1 MQRDAH
7 RTRWL
12 LQGHCVASQF
22 RVAERSHVI
31 YSQGNLV
38 IANGRLQ
45 VGTESLPLVNIRS
58 VSERTMMRP
67 KRHWAVVMLASG
79 VLLLT
84 GYRFSNQWPGWV
96 ILGLGVL
103 LGSWGW
109 FFHRRRVLIVRLN
122 LLLNQRINV
131 LFNEA
136 EDARNFLT
144 ALKAAKGGELPIA
157 QLR

>member
-1 MQRDAH
+1 
-7 RTRWL
+7 
-12 LQGHCVASQF
+12 VAFAGTS
-22 RVAERSHVI
+22 RSIARIRIGERSQAI

-38 IANGRLQ
+38 IANGRLH

-79 VLLLT
+79 VLVLA
-84 GYRFSNQWPGWV
+84 GYRFSNHWPGWV
-96 ILGLGVL
+96 LIGLGAL

-109 FFHRRRVLIVRLN
+109 FFHRRRVLIIRLN

-136 EDARNFLT
+136 EDARGFLT
-144 ALKAAKGGELPIA
+144 ALKAAKGGELPVA
-157 QLR
+157 PLR